1 MIKSFVLIAAGDKC
15 LSSVQHKKISLS
27 NGRLQIFTLLTYLC
41 MDGIS
46 GTIEIPK
53 FRLTYEITALHSSA
67 SKTILGEK
75 LYCVNISS
83 TVLLKELFLF
93 KATNG
98 SSIISETLMHFLWEK
113 G

>member
-1 MIKSFVLIAAGDKC
+1 
-15 LSSVQHKKISLS
+15 
-27 NGRLQIFTLLTYLC
+27 

-53 FRLTYEITALHSSA
+53 LRETNEMTALHSSA

-75 LYCVNISS
+75 LYRANISS
-83 TVLLKELFLF
+83 TVLLRELLLF

-98 SSIISETLMHFLWEK
+98 SSIISEISMHFL
-113 G
+113 